1 MKATLQVKKLYE
13 HIEIPESAN
22 FGDAGLDLR
31 TRESV
36 TLQPGQRALLGTG
49 LAFGIPYG
57 YFGHI
62 RPRSKLA
69 AKWGLDILA
78 GIVDSGYVGEVMV
91 SLINHGKD
99 AVELKAGDKV
109 AQMIIQES
117 HSDLPIVEVEELRE
131 SDRGTR
137 GINDSELRLR

>member
-1 MKATLQVKKLYE
+1 MKATLQIKKLYD
-13 HIEIPESAN
+13 HAKVPEKAN

-49 LAFGIPYG
+49 LAFGIPHG
-57 YFGHI
+57 FFGHI

-78 GIVDSGYVGEVMV
+78 GIVDSGYAGEVMV
-91 SLINHGKD
+91 SVINHGED
-99 AVELKAGDKV
+99 EAEIKAGDKV
-109 AQMIIQES
+109 AQMVIQES
-117 HSDLPIVEVEELRE
+117 HSDLPIVEVSELRE
-131 SDRGTR
+131 TDRGTR

>member
-1 MKATLQVKKLYE
+1 MKATLQIKKLYE
-13 HIEIPESAN
+13 HAQVPEAAN

-36 TLQPGQRALLGTG
+36 TLSPGKRALLGTG

-69 AKWGLDILA
+69 AKWGLDVLA
-78 GIVDSGYVGEVMV
+78 GVVDAGYAGEVMV
-91 SLINHGKD
+91 SLINLGHD
-99 AVELKAGDKV
+99 TVEIKAGDKV

-117 HSDLPIVEVEELRE
+117 HSDLPIAEVDELRE